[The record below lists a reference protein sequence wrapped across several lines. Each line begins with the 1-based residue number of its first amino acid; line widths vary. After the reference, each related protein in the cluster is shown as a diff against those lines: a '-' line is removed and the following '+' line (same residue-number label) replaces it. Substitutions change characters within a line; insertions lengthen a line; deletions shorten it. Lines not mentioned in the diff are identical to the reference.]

1 MNKIFKNMKNIKFNK
16 QLLPGILIG
25 LFLGIAIS
33 LAVYYRIAPSSQ
45 TIKGF
50 LNQHHY
56 DYPIAQ
62 YKKYLFSAIQDD
74 YLLVFYENKE
84 GSYTSAIFETKG
96 ADWSE
101 NYLNTSGI
109 LRLPGTKE
117 ESQFPTIVS
126 TIRDK
131 NETYLYGLAWGFF
144 YNPSVKNIEVNGEK
158 AEIFELN
165 DIHNLKLWFKVLE
178 YKKSGSIRFLDK
190 NNNVIKKYGNN
201 AIQGKE

>member
-1 MNKIFKNMKNIKFNK
+1 MKNIKFNK

-33 LAVYYRIAPSSQ
+33 LVVYYRIAPSSQ
-45 TIKGF
+45 TIEGF
-50 LNQHHY
+50 LNQHYY

-84 GSYTSAIFETKG
+84 GSYTAAIFETKG

-101 NYLNTSGI
+101 NYLNTSGV

-126 TIRDK
+126 AIRDK

-144 YNPSVKNIEVNGEK
+144 YNPSVKNVEVNGGK

-165 DIHNLKLWFKVLE
+165 DIDNLKLWFKVVE
-178 YKKSGSIRFLDK
+178 FKKKGSIKFLDK
-190 NNNVIKKYGNN
+190 NNNLIKKYNN
-201 AIQGKE
+201 DAIQGKE

>member
-1 MNKIFKNMKNIKFNK
+1 MKNIKFNK

-33 LAVYYRIAPSSQ
+33 LVVYYRIAPSSQ
-45 TIKGF
+45 TIEGF
-50 LNQHHY
+50 LNQHY
-56 DYPIAQ
+56 CDYPIAQ

-101 NYLNTSGI
+101 NYLNTSGV

-126 TIRDK
+126 AIRDK
-131 NETYLYGLAWGFF
+131 NETYLYGLACGFF
-144 YNPSVKNIEVNGEK
+144 YNPSVKNVEVNGGK

-165 DIHNLKLWFKVLE
+165 DIDNLKLWFKVVE
-178 YKKSGSIRFLDK
+178 FKKKGSIKFLDK
-190 NNNVIKKYGNN
+190 NNNLIKKYNN
-201 AIQGKE
+201 DAIQGKE

>member
-1 MNKIFKNMKNIKFNK
+1 MKNIKFNK

-33 LAVYYRIAPSSQ
+33 LVVYYRIAPSSQ
-45 TIKGF
+45 TIEGF
-50 LNQHHY
+50 LNQHYY

-101 NYLNTSGI
+101 NYLNTSGV

-126 TIRDK
+126 AIRDK

-144 YNPSVKNIEVNGEK
+144 YNPSVKNVEVNGGK

-165 DIHNLKLWFKVLE
+165 DIDNLKLWFKVVE
-178 YKKSGSIRFLDK
+178 FKKKGSIKFLDK
-190 NNNVIKKYGNN
+190 NNNLIKKYNN
-201 AIQGKE
+201 DAIQGKE

>member
-1 MNKIFKNMKNIKFNK
+1 MKNIKFNK

-33 LAVYYRIAPSSQ
+33 LVVYYRIAPSSQ
-45 TIKGF
+45 TIEGF
-50 LNQHHY
+50 LNQHYY

-84 GSYTSAIFETKG
+84 GSYTAAIFETKG

-144 YNPSVKNIEVNGEK
+144 YKPIVVIERQPIIEVNGEK

-178 YKKSGSIRFLDK
+178 YKKSGSIKFLDK

>member
-1 MNKIFKNMKNIKFNK
+1 MKNIKFNK

-33 LAVYYRIAPSSQ
+33 LVVYYRIAPSSQ
-45 TIKGF
+45 TIEGF
-50 LNQHHY
+50 LNQHYY

-101 NYLNTSGI
+101 NYLNTSGV

-126 TIRDK
+126 AIRDK
-131 NETYLYGLAWGFF
+131 NETYLYGLACGFF
-144 YNPSVKNIEVNGEK
+144 YNPSVKNVEVNGGK

-165 DIHNLKLWFKVLE
+165 DIDNLKLWFKVVE
-178 YKKSGSIRFLDK
+178 FKKKGSIKFLDK
-190 NNNVIKKYGNN
+190 NNNLIKKYNN
-201 AIQGKE
+201 DAIQGKE